1 VYTYIIK
8 FLPACEVVSVFQR
21 VVYIILCA
29 AAQWKIYKVSSK
41 RSQRLQAVCVSY
53 YIMIHADVV
62 TAARE
67 RSNLSAHTPPEC
79 NFSFLV
85 NFGDSI
91 APRSM
96 GFYEVIS
103 ARRRPRFDAAA
114 AVHKKKV
121 HRILF

>member
-1 VYTYIIK
+1 
-8 FLPACEVVSVFQR
+8 
-21 VVYIILCA
+21 VYIILCA
-29 AAQWKIYKVSSK
+29 AAQWKIYIK
-41 RSQRLQAVCVSY
+41 SQFETQPATAGGVCKLLY
-53 YIMIHADVV
+53 MIHADVV